1 MRTALRTTPAVLAS
15 AALAL
20 LALGAAGCGAGEQRA
35 EAAADTVLEPAGS
48 RGPDPFTASA
58 TRAAPTPL
66 TRTEQPLPE
75 GEGGKDDGPRL
86 VAGDTPGLYAGLPAR
101 TGCDA
106 RAQSRLLT
114 ADRPRAAAFARAAG
128 TPADG
133 LGRWLDDLTPVV
145 LRADTLVTA
154 HGYAKGDVTTY
165 RAVLQSGTAVL
176 VDARGVPRVRCVC
189 GNPLGPAGG
198 DRVGAPRGKRWKGY
212 EAGEVRAVAPAA
224 RPLSALTLA
233 DPAHGH
239 WLERPVGDDGTH
251 DRAVRE
257 PSATPSAPPTEPPE
271 EEPSP
276 ESSGP
281 WETVPPST
289 DPGETPTEGGQET
302 ARSVRLGPG
311 GED

>member
-1 MRTALRTTPAVLAS
+1 MRTALGTTPAVLAS

-20 LALGAAGCGAGEQRA
+20 LALGVAGCGTGGLRA
-35 EAAADTVLEPAGS
+35 VASADAVLERAGA

-75 GEGGKDDGPRL
+75 GEGGKDGRPRL

-114 ADRPRAAAFARAAG
+114 ADRPRATAFARAAG
-128 TPADG
+128 TPAAG
-133 LGRWLDDLTPVV
+133 LDRWLDDLTPVV
-145 LRADTLVTA
+145 LRADTVVTA

-176 VDARGVPRVRCVC
+176 VDARGVPRVRCAC

-198 DRVGAPRGKRWKGY
+198 GSVGAPRGERWKGY
-212 EAGEVRAVAPAA
+212 EADEVRAVAPAA

-233 DPAHGH
+233 DPVHGH
-239 WLERPVGDDGTH
+239 WLERPVGDDGGH

-257 PSATPSAPPTEPPE
+257 PSASPSAPPSEPPD

-302 ARSVRLGPG
+302 ARSVRLAPG
-311 GED
+311 AGG